1 MKLFEIITPRFS
13 STCLGSNITRTRN
26 NAKKEFGTEFLK
38 VNDITKDVVID
49 LVELRECLNYY
60 DFNFKQQDVIIG
72 LVSQY
77 ENCLNK

>member
-1 MKLFEIITPRFS
+1 MKLFEIITPTFS
-13 STCLGSNITRTRN
+13 TTCLGSNITRTRN
-26 NAKKEFGTEFLK
+26 NAKNEFNTEFLK
-38 VNDITKDVVID
+38 VNDITKDVAID

-60 DFNFKQQDVIIG
+60 NFTFKQQDVIIG